1 MERVIRHY
9 CGYIKIDKNCYL
21 IVCGGIK
28 LGTTIQNSPVLKDE
42 VFKKIDK
49 VLQFLRANGIEESD
63 DF

>member
-1 MERVIRHY
+1 M
-9 CGYIKIDKNCYL
+9 
-21 IVCGGIK
+21 CGGIK